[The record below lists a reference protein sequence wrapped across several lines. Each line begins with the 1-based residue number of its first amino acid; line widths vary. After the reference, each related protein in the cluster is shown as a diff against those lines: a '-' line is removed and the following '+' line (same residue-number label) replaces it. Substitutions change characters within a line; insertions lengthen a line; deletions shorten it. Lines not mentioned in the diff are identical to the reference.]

1 MGLHGPTCSAFPVLD
16 DEQLRCVA
24 KIGECL
30 TFADGDHLLDE
41 GQRDAPMYVIKSGE
55 VVITENSSGEVREI
69 VTHGPGEF
77 TGDVDLLTA
86 RPIVVTG
93 IAKGPVE
100 AYRVPQAR
108 VRLLLNE
115 IPNFSEML
123 LDAFQM
129 RRRLLEARGFMGVRV
144 IGPARS
150 RETSQLREFY
160 YRNHVPHTFFDSGE
174 PAGEEQLRKLHM
186 EAADVPVIAC
196 SKHIVSRPSLE
207 KVAECLGISRQIPDT
222 LYDLVIV
229 GAGPAGLAAAVY
241 ASSEGL
247 QTLVVDKVGPGGQAG
262 SSSLIENFIGFPS
275 GLSGQ
280 ELANRGYLQALK
292 FGTQFTA
299 PISVRSVECQPGGE
313 HHLALCTGQTARS
326 RCVLIASG
334 VSFRQLDFEACERLE
349 GAGVY
354 YAATSVEARVCGNS
368 TAVVVGGG
376 NSAGQAAIYLAEQAK
391 RVKLLI
397 RGDDLGKSMS
407 AYLCQR
413 ILKHGKIDLL
423 KNTEV
428 DGIQGDHFVE
438 SIWMRNNRT
447 GEREQID
454 CAGLFVFVGTKPHT
468 DWLPK
473 SVALDEKGFVLT
485 GASLKNDPRWPLER
499 DPCELET
506 TCPGILAAGDVRAGT
521 TKRCGFAVGDGS
533 LAIACV
539 HRYLNTSS

>member
-1 MGLHGPTCSAFPVLD
+1 
-16 DEQLRCVA
+16 
-24 KIGECL
+24 
-30 TFADGDHLLDE
+30 
-41 GQRDAPMYVIKSGE
+41 
-55 VVITENSSGEVREI
+55 VR
-69 VTHGPGEF
+69 T
-77 TGDVDLLTA
+77 
-86 RPIVVTG
+86 
-93 IAKGPVE
+93 
-100 AYRVPQAR
+100 
-108 VRLLLNE
+108 LLNE

-129 RRRLLEARGFMGVRV
+129 RRRLLEATGFMGVRV

-174 PAGEEQLRKLHM
+174 AAGKEQLHKLHM
-186 EAADVPVIAC
+186 ESAEVPVIAC

-207 KVAECLGISRQIPDT
+207 RVAECLGISRQIPDT

-299 PISVRSVECQPGGE
+299 PISVRSVECHPGGE
-313 HHLALCTGQTARS
+313 HHLSLCTGQTART

-413 ILKHGKIDLL
+413 ILKHDKIDLL

-428 DGIQGDHFVE
+428 DGIQGENFVE
-438 SIWMRNNRT
+438 SIWVRNNRT
-447 GEREQID
+447 GERELIP
-454 CAGLFVFVGTKPHT
+454 CAALFVFVGTRPHT

-485 GASLKNDPRWPLER
+485 GASLKTDPRWPLER

-533 LAIACV
+533 LAVACV

>member
-1 MGLHGPTCSAFPVLD
+1 VLD
-16 DEQLRCVA
+16 DEQMQCVA
-24 KIGECL
+24 KIGDL
-30 TFADGDHLLDE
+30 VTFADGEHLLDE
-41 GQRDAPMYVIKSGE
+41 GQRNAPMYVIKSGE
-55 VVITENSSGEVREI
+55 VAITEESSGEVREI

-86 RPIVVTG
+86 RPIVITG
-93 IAKGPVE
+93 TAKGPVE
-100 AYRVPQAR
+100 AYRIPQAR
-108 VRLLLNE
+108 VRQLLNE

-129 RRRLLEARGFMGVRV
+129 RRRLLEATGFMGVRV

-174 PAGEEQLRKLHM
+174 AAGKEQLHKLHM
-186 EAADVPVIAC
+186 ETAEVPVIAC

-299 PISVRSVECQPGGE
+299 PISVRSVECHPGGE
-313 HHLALCTGQTARS
+313 HHLALCTGQTART

-334 VSFRQLDFEACERLE
+334 VSFRQLAFEACERLE

-413 ILKHGKIDLL
+413 ILKHDKIDLL

-438 SIWMRNNRT
+438 SIWARNNRT
-447 GEREQID
+447 GERELIN
-454 CAGLFVFVGTKPHT
+454 CAALFVFVGTKPHT
-468 DWLPK
+468 EWLPK

-485 GASLKNDPRWPLER
+485 GASLKTDPRWPLER

-533 LAIACV
+533 LAVACV